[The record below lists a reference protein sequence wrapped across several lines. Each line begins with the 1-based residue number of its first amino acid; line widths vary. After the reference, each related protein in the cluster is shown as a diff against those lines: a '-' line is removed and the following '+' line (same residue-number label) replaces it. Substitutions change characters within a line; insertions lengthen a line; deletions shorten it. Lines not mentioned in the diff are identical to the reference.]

1 MKWWKVKRGMM
12 PTTTHRWNHF
22 LHYIPWLGHS
32 LRSRVQFL
40 LCKIDCCMN
49 VIDRNKEAVS
59 YRKFEYT
66 ICWRQLTVGRGRS
79 LQRHHLLKII
89 NKKKGRELQE
99 IWRYYLQR
107 RLCRRDSHQGGRC
120 EYSKLCPNCARGSK
134 SSDIGKEVTF
144 KTLSLLNTLPKPKE
158 ISPITEYCWGNRITK
173 AELEVEG
180 FMFST

>member
-1 MKWWKVKRGMM
+1 M
-12 PTTTHRWNHF
+12 PTTAHGWSRF
-22 LHYIPWLGHS
+22 LHYIPRLGHS
-32 LRSRVQFL
+32 FRSQVQLL

-49 VIDRNKEAVS
+49 VIDRNKEAAS

-107 RLCRRDSHQGGRC
+107 RLCRRDSQQGGRR
-120 EYSKLCPNCARGSK
+120 EYSKLCENCARGSK
-134 SSDIGKEVTF
+134 SSDIGKEVRF
-144 KTLSLLNTLPKPKE
+144 KTLSLLNTLPRPKF
-158 ISPITEYCWGNRITK
+158 YRVLLRK
-173 AELEVEG
+173 
-180 FMFST
+180 